1 MVSGRFAYGSFRL
14 RSVRLRLE
22 SIHLRLICQFAFEMT
37 RVRQCDPAI
46 ETEWGPYIVGNT
58 KLAICY
64 FASKRKVFQKHVLGS
79 SVTKF
84 VHVAKN
90 LQPAREKSW
99 GLDLLQVDLTSFLAS
114 GAGFLGREEAK
125 RATKLGILNRTE
137 DFFESLPGDELAAL
151 QTQNRGPGGRG
162 QWRGVGRG
170 HKGYKHTSSPVL
182 NQVLIIKRDR
192 LLKSSRP
199 FGAQI

>member
-14 RSVRLRLE
+14 RLE
-22 SIHLRLICQFAFEMT
+22 SIRLHLICQFAFEMT

-64 FASKRKVFQKHVLGS
+64 LASKCKVFQKTRPWFKRYEICARDENRPSGYLE
-79 SVTKF
+79 
-84 VHVAKN
+84 
-90 LQPAREKSW
+90 LAREKSW
-99 GLDLLQVDLTSFLAS
+99 GLDLLQVNLTSFLAS
-114 GAGFLGREEAK
+114 GAGFLGREAAK
-125 RATKLGILNRTE
+125 RATKLGILNRTK
-137 DFFESLPGDELAAL
+137 DFFESLPGDERAAL
-151 QTQNRGPGGRG
+151 QTQNRGRGGKG
-162 QWRGVGRG
+162 KWRGMGRG
-170 HKGYKHTSSPVL
+170 HKGYKHTSNPVL
-182 NQVLIIKRDR
+182 NQDR

>member
-1 MVSGRFAYGSFRL
+1 MQSFPK
-14 RSVRLRLE
+14 
-22 SIHLRLICQFAFEMT
+22 T
-37 RVRQCDPAI
+37 RP
-46 ETEWGPYIVGNT
+46 W
-58 KLAICY
+58 
-64 FASKRKVFQKHVLGS
+64 FKRY
-79 SVTKF
+79 KF

-125 RATKLGILNRTE
+125 RAIKLGILNRTE

-162 QWRGVGRG
+162 
-170 HKGYKHTSSPVL
+170 H
-182 NQVLIIKRDR
+182 
-192 LLKSSRP
+192 
-199 FGAQI
+199 

>member
-1 MVSGRFAYGSFRL
+1 
-14 RSVRLRLE
+14 
-22 SIHLRLICQFAFEMT
+22 MT
-37 RVRQCDPAI
+37 
-46 ETEWGPYIVGNT
+46 
-58 KLAICY
+58 ICY

-162 QWRGVGRG
+162 Q
-170 HKGYKHTSSPVL
+170 
-182 NQVLIIKRDR
+182 
-192 LLKSSRP
+192 
-199 FGAQI
+199 